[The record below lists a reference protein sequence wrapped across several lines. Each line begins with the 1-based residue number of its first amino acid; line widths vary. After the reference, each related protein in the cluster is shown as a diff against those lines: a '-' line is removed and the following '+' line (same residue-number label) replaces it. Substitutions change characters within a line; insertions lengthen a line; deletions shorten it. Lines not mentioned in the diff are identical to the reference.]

1 MLQQGAVPTRGA
13 VTVVMCR
20 PGRLSSLVA
29 VLAMVLVLQPAAGQG
44 YYNWMYLGM
53 LGSRPSG
60 PPQMSSD
67 QPYFDTPTEHAQ
79 SICAALPG
87 LVSRQIEV
95 CKTHPNAIP
104 SVKDGARK
112 GLQECQWQF
121 RNERWNCTT
130 TGAQVG
136 RGPAAEGAKDVFRY
150 TLQRGS
156 KETAFVYAV
165 TSAGVVHAVTQACS
179 SGNLTECSCDLTS
192 EGKSTPQGW
201 KWGGCSDDV
210 RFGINFARQFV
221 DAEERGLK
229 DNDSRKLMNL
239 HNNEAGRLAV
249 KTLMKMQCRCHGVS
263 GSCELKTCWRT
274 MPAFNA
280 IGDFLKRRYRRSVE
294 VARAARQRRL
304 RRKRRRGR
312 GRGRARGRGR
322 RSKELQPKRRELV
335 YIDQSPN
342 YCLNDPKTGV
352 LGTRGRECSKNS
364 NGPDSCD
371 LLCCGRGY
379 NTQVLRRQ
387 ERCHCKFVWCCKVHC
402 KTCVTLIDTHTC
414 K

>member
-1 MLQQGAVPTRGA
+1 MMELLRRRGWALVP
-13 VTVVMCR
+13 
-20 PGRLSSLVA
+20 LLA
-29 VLAMVLVLQPAAGQG
+29 VLFFQPAAVRG

-53 LGSRPSG
+53 LGSVHRG
-60 PPQMSSD
+60 PQMSSD
-67 QPYFDTPTEHAQ
+67 QPYSATPEDHAR

-87 LVSRQIEV
+87 LVARQIEV
-95 CKTHPNAIP
+95 CQTHPNAIP
-104 SVKDGARK
+104 SVSNGARK
-112 GLQECQWQF
+112 GIQECQWQF

-130 TGAQVG
+130 STE
-136 RGPAAEGAKDVFRY
+136 REHNVFRY

-179 SGNLTECSCDLTS
+179 SGNLTECTCDLSS
-192 EGKSTPQGW
+192 EGRSTPQGW

-221 DAEERGLK
+221 DAPERAKK
-229 DNDSRKLMNL
+229 DHDSRKLMNL

-249 KTLMKMQCRCHGVS
+249 RALMKMQCRCHGVS

-274 MPAFNA
+274 MPSFNH
-280 IGDFLKRRYRRSVE
+280 IGDFLKKRYRRSVE
-294 VARAARQRRL
+294 VASKRQRL
-304 RRKRRRGR
+304 RRKRRRYR
-312 GRGRARGRGR
+312 DR
-322 RSKELQPKRRELV
+322 RSQRGPRRRELV
-335 YIDQSPN
+335 YLDQSPN
-342 YCLNDPKTGV
+342 YCLHNPKMGI

-379 NTQVLRRQ
+379 NTEVVRRA

-402 KTCVTLIDTHTC
+402 KTCITMEDTHTC